1 VARKLAQPR
10 GNGEWVRVSWSAA
23 SLARPTAG
31 RHHEPK
37 RSGGPP
43 DEPRCV
49 SYRDA
54 QAFRSASEC
63 YRAHKKRGVAT
74 PVGLASEAALHR
86 SHRVVSS
93 IGHLEVPIPLDMPLA
108 DNFPAAVDE
117 EKFAEFVVFVFEIDG
132 PIATSGSG
140 GIGAP
145 G

>member
-1 VARKLAQPR
+1 
-10 GNGEWVRVSWSAA
+10 
-23 SLARPTAG
+23 
-31 RHHEPK
+31 
-37 RSGGPP
+37 
-43 DEPRCV
+43 V

-54 QAFRSASEC
+54 RKHFDPRAS
-63 YRAHKKRGVAT
+63 YSAHKKRGVAT
-74 PVGLASEAALHR
+74 PVGLASEAALHS

-108 DNFPAAVDE
+108 DNFPPAVDE